1 MKALAEILNPDARQA
16 AFASLANGVLRPWE
30 IRGYHELLEAIQ
42 VMDIVP
48 EAVREQFE
56 VARNLMLYGWFVYE
70 FYTVGGTQALASL
83 EFGLREAYTVSA
95 NAGGADVGS
104 KTRRGLTR
112 YIRWAKESE
121 LLPDGLLRHR
131 IESLI
136 PSLRNQLA
144 HGGRTLLDFG
154 TAVFQLEVTADMLNM
169 VYSKLEERKAAGCEE
184 RL

>member
-1 MKALAEILNPDARQA
+1 VKTLAEIFNPDARQA
-16 AFASLANGVLRPWE
+16 ALVTLDVGRWRAMEVRD
-30 IRGYHELLEAIQ
+30 YHKLLDA
-42 VMDIVP
+42 VRVTDTAP
-48 EAVREQFE
+48 EAVLEQFE